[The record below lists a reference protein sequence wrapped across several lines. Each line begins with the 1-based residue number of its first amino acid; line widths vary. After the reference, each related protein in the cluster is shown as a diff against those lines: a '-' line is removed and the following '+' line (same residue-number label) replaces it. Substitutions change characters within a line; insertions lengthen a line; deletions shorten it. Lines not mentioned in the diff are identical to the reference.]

1 MRYRTVS
8 RPNYCSLLCAFGL
21 LAEWHNDPTMTS
33 DDIRERLAE
42 SYSDRKKADQAR
54 VRLGRVLIKPV
65 MSDFRL
71 YRWANRPAQLVDS

>member
-8 RPNYCSLLCAFGL
+8 RPNYCSLLRAFGL

-42 SYSDRKKADQAR
+42 SYSDWKERTR
-54 VRLGRVLIKPV
+54 HE
-65 MSDFRL
+65 
-71 YRWANRPAQLVDS
+71 VDYDAYS